1 MRNRFWRTCLIVVS
15 SVSVVMALLAI
26 IFDPYSRFSTSL
38 FISAHQVFRHESIIL
53 NYADRLEAKNLIFR
67 EPGEPFSG
75 LPDEFEEYVIER
87 LHRGSDREKES
98 ILHFYF
104 RTLPFTPS
112 GWRIA
117 QYEDKRIIGDV
128 LRLAKNTSDREKRGA
143 LILVESLRRDY
154 ALFKPSLGK
163 GESKVPKI
171 FELYEVWWQSSQP
184 LEEKLKKNPLV
195 DSGYSW
201 FQP

>member
-1 MRNRFWRTCLIVVS
+1 MRNRFWRICLIVLS
-15 SVSVVMALLAI
+15 FVSVVMALLAI
-26 IFDPYSRFSTSL
+26 VFDPYSRFSTSV

-67 EPGEPFSG
+67 EPGEPFYG
-75 LPDEFEEYVIER
+75 IPDEFEEYVIER
-87 LHRGSDREKES
+87 LYRGSDSEKES
-98 ILHFYF
+98 ILRFYF
-104 RTLPFTPS
+104 RILPFTPG

-128 LRLAKNTSDREKRGA
+128 LRLAKNTSDPEQRGA
-143 LILVESLRRDY
+143 LILVESLRINR
-154 ALFKPSLGK
+154 ALFKPSLEK

-201 FQP
+201 IEP